1 MDYFVYTVHREIPE
15 EGDPKREAIPPGLAD
30 NLELVCNVDR
40 PVVDCVQ
47 LSDPISQASLQ
58 AGLALKTVG

>member
-1 MDYFVYTVHREIPE
+1 MDYFRYTVHGEIPD

-40 PVVDCVQ
+40 PVMDSMQ
-47 LSDPISQASLQ
+47 LSDTISQASLQ
-58 AGLALKTVG
+58 AGLALGTVG